1 MRKLF
6 KFALFVAILFV
17 NVSCNSR
24 NKINDEIKAF
34 HGSHI
39 ELPTDSMMNVS
50 SMRQVNSY
58 KEARYVYVIYVDSTS
73 CSECAISHLTDW
85 SQLDI
90 MDAFKKGLLRYLF
103 VVAPKHSQRT
113 HVLNLIKRD
122 TLFNEFVYVDTMGI
136 FERKNPK
143 LPTNKLLHTFLINS
157 QGEVELI
164 GNPIVNTEIKKLLI
178 KITEKGHKDN
188 FE

>member
-1 MRKLF
+1 
-6 KFALFVAILFV
+6 
-17 NVSCNSR
+17 
-24 NKINDEIKAF
+24 
-34 HGSHI
+34 
-39 ELPTDSMMNVS
+39 
-50 SMRQVNSY
+50 
-58 KEARYVYVIYVDSTS
+58 
-73 CSECAISHLTDW
+73 
-85 SQLDI
+85 